1 MPKTKISDA
10 LSQAFSMLKDRGI
23 NSLVVYTH
31 PPIKEYSSR
40 DKYIITSC
48 GQIIN
53 DDDIPDECE
62 VVYAII
68 NEDYTWTLF
77 EEDPVNTSK
86 FFAMI
91 FEKNNQ

>member
-1 MPKTKISDA
+1 MSKTKISDS

-23 NSLVVYTH
+23 NCLVVYTH

-53 DDDIPDECE
+53 EDDIPDDCE

-86 FFAMI
+86 FFSMI